1 METTESTILDLIYGL
16 KRQCTLNDESFFK
29 KNDISQ
35 AEYNMFLCLKNCKH
49 FNSYSVAD
57 KMQLSL
63 SRISR
68 IIDKM
73 VSKEYLK
80 RTTNKIDRRAIDI
93 KITAKG
99 KKTLENI
106 IIYRNNTEDLLLQK
120 LSATEAQEI
129 KSNLQ
134 KLTNL
139 L

>member
-1 METTESTILDLIYGL
+1 METADATILDLIHGL
-16 KRQCTLNDESFFK
+16 KRQCTLKDESFFK

-63 SRISR
+63 SRVSR

-73 VSKEYLK
+73 VSKEYIK
-80 RTTNKIDRRAIDI
+80 RTTNKTDRRAIDI

-99 KKTLENI
+99 KKTLDSI
-106 IIYRNNTEDLLLQK
+106 ITYRKDSEKLLLQQ
-120 LSATEAQEI
+120 LSVTEAEEI
-129 KSNLQ
+129 KSNLK
-134 KLTNL
+134 KLTNIL
-139 L
+139 

>member
-106 IIYRNNTEDLLLQK
+106 IVYRNNTEDLLLQK
-120 LSATEAQEI
+120 LSATESQEI

-139 L
+139 S